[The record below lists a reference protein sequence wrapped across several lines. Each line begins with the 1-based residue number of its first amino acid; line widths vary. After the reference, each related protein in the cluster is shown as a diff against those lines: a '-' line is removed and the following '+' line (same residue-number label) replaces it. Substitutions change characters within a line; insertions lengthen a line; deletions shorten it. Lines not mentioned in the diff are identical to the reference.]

1 LSNERTT
8 DSSNQEVILPECK
21 FCGKKLKNQN
31 AHSGHM
37 GSCSKRLSARADF
50 RRSYDAIFS
59 SEQESLDRW
68 NTLDHSHFELRQ
80 FEARYSEGSIEF
92 LLEQFTVLEQLPHD
106 RVEKYCL
113 FYLVVLAQIAA
124 SPSIRKKSTELLEQ
138 LTSPA
143 EYKLL
148 LTFWKQLGDRRYEPT
163 TEAFLNRWEKFVR
176 IKDVCFFNIDYP
188 VWILLIDRYLLTFK
202 GFGWHPSGSDG
213 VVTGY
218 YDNVLLCVINLL
230 RLEQDYIGL
239 PASPRYQMH
248 VPNAAIALLH
258 PSSRKR
264 FSRTEPF
271 WIALEKMEYD
281 PSDPECARYF

>member
-1 LSNERTT
+1 MQDTQKTPTERLE
-8 DSSNQEVILPECK
+8 SMRAEALVGGGEKRIEAQHAK
-21 FCGKKLKNQN
+21 GKLT
-31 AHSGHM
+31 
-37 GSCSKRLSARADF
+37 ARE
-50 RRSYDAIFS
+50 RIS
-59 SEQESLDRW
+59 
-68 NTLDHSHFELRQ
+68 
-80 FEARYSEGSIEF
+80 
-92 LLEQFTVLEQLPHD
+92 
-106 RVEKYCL
+106 
-113 FYLVVLAQIAA
+113 
-124 SPSIRKKSTELLEQ
+124 
-138 LTSPA
+138 
-143 EYKLL
+143 LL
-148 LTFWKQLGDRRYEPT
+148 LDPGSFEELGMLVTHRSTNFGLDKQKFLG
-163 TEAFLNRWEKFVR
+163 
-176 IKDVCFFNIDYP
+176 
-188 VWILLIDRYLLTFK
+188 
-202 GFGWHPSGSDG
+202 DG